1 MKKVRNVTL
10 KEDTKIP
17 VIMIILAVV
26 MLVFSIVKIEFPSER
41 PFGFSS
47 MSSVLSVLPL
57 TIGISAFML
66 IKTKKPA
73 FCEFPCYIIG
83 LFVALGFILLY
94 FLNILKNL
102 GFLGFAICILL
113 IYPYIIAGL
122 TARGCMYNK
131 VFALG
136 FAGLLLVLSVV
147 AVIALTLLLG
157 GFSCTYLILPLMYTE
172 LVLSTLCYD
181 LSPIKKK
188 KEEYDS
194 IL

>member
-1 MKKVRNVTL
+1 MKKVRNVAL
-10 KEDTKIP
+10 KEDTRIP

-26 MLVFSIVKIEFPSER
+26 MLVFSIVKIEFPSAQ

-57 TIGISAFML
+57 TIGISSFML

-172 LVLSTLCYD
+172 LLLNIMCYD
-181 LSPIKKK
+181 LRPIKKK